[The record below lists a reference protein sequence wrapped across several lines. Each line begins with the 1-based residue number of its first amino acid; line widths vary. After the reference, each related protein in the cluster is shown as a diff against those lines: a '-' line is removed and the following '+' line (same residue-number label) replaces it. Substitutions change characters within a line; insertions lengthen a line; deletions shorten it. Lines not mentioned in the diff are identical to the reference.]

1 MRITPVLLCLLL
13 AGSAIATNGMNMI
26 SYGARSAG
34 MAGADAAV
42 LTDASGVSGNPAVM
56 GKTSEQ
62 SIAAGISLLMPQLN
76 VSNDN
81 MGLDIEGESQVFPL
95 PSLAF
100 ATRAGSDSP
109 WIIGI
114 EAYAQGGMG
123 VDFQNFPTSAT
134 TSDELMSSVMFM
146 RLTGSVGYQ
155 VSNAFSLGLSAM
167 AGYAGM
173 DFSMFPESQG
183 GIDVEGLSDIGYA
196 GKIGMHY
203 KMCDKISLGAVY
215 TTETAL
221 DMDGGTATLN
231 FGSQSGKVEYDARMI
246 DFNWPAELEFGIALK
261 PGSRFLIAAD
271 AKMISWSSA
280 MEVVGLEVSSPP
292 DGFPGNPFPNGQGG
306 YTNTSDFQMNWE
318 DQWVY
323 ALGVEY
329 SINPVHAVRAGFNY
343 GKSPVPDEYLSP
355 LFPAIVEQHATLGYG
370 ASLGKWNLDFAWEHG
385 FENGQ
390 TNNNTDLTANP
401 FGQGITVDHSQNT
414 IHFQT
419 SYSF

>member
-231 FGSQSGKVEYDARMI
+231 FGSQSGK
-246 DFNWPAELEFGIALK
+246 
-261 PGSRFLIAAD
+261 
-271 AKMISWSSA
+271 
-280 MEVVGLEVSSPP
+280 
-292 DGFPGNPFPNGQGG
+292 
-306 YTNTSDFQMNWE
+306 
-318 DQWVY
+318 
-323 ALGVEY
+323 
-329 SINPVHAVRAGFNY
+329 
-343 GKSPVPDEYLSP
+343 
-355 LFPAIVEQHATLGYG
+355 
-370 ASLGKWNLDFAWEHG
+370 WNMMPE
-385 FENGQ
+385 
-390 TNNNTDLTANP
+390 
-401 FGQGITVDHSQNT
+401 
-414 IHFQT
+414 
-419 SYSF
+419 